1 MKKISYEYCRST
13 RTSTSFLSLS
23 PATVQ
28 RLLFSC
34 GNVEITKICSGAEP
48 ASWHS
53 STVIRN
59 SPAI

>member
-1 MKKISYEYCRST
+1 MKKISYELVPLDHEFST
-13 RTSTSFLSLS
+13 R
-23 PATVQ
+23 
-28 RLLFSC
+28 RLRFNGCYSV
-34 GNVEITKICSGAEP
+34 GENVEITKICSGAEP